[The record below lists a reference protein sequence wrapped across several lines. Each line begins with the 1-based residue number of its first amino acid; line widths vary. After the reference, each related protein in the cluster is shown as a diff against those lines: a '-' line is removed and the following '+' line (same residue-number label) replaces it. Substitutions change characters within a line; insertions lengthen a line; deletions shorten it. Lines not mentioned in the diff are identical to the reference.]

1 MNKILH
7 FIVQETFET
16 FQYTCFKS
24 YVGTNSSKAMYE
36 ENVRQFK
43 TCVIA
48 TGNLE
53 QMLISSQKLNN
64 NWGRGRKL
72 TNKNGDIQ
80 KYSTLYHTIST
91 IISKL
96 EKHT

>member
-48 TGNLE
+48 KGNLE
-53 QMLISSQKLNN
+53 QMLISSQKLNMGPRKKAHKQK
-64 NWGRGRKL
+64 WG
-72 TNKNGDIQ
+72 
-80 KYSTLYHTIST
+80 HTKVFYPLSHNFNHHFQT
-91 IISKL
+91 
-96 EKHT
+96 